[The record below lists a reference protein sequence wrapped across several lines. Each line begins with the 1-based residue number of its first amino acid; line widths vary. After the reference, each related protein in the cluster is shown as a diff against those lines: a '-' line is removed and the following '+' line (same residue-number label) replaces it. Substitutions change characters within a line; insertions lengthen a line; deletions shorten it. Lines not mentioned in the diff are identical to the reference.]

1 MTNPFDP
8 PRKQAFDDAELAL
21 AIESAKDALAAMDML
36 EQQAKLRAED
46 AQAYV
51 AWVRQMESLGTDE
64 AKTALSAARR
74 TQAGL
79 PAKTEEEV
87 AEVVRRFEAFQI
99 RTQGQL
105 LALLDSIEP
114 IDWQDIT
121 PEAVKQ
127 CMEIQADLKQMLL
140 RENTNV

>member
-1 MTNPFDP
+1 MKNKHIDWMYNKSKRNACPYKKP
-8 PRKQAFDDAELAL
+8 EYY
-21 AIESAKDALAAMDML
+21 S
-36 EQQAKLRAED
+36 
-46 AQAYV
+46 
-51 AWVRQMESLGTDE
+51 
-64 AKTALSAARR
+64 
-74 TQAGL
+74 
-79 PAKTEEEV
+79 EEEV